1 MAVAVPKTCFA
12 GEASAAFLS
21 KVSILSSRIIVL
33 ALRAHVVI
41 IAALAW
47 GALVE

>member
-12 GEASAAFLS
+12 GEASTVFLS
-21 KVSILSSRIIVL
+21 KISILSLRVIVL

-47 GALVE
+47 GALAE